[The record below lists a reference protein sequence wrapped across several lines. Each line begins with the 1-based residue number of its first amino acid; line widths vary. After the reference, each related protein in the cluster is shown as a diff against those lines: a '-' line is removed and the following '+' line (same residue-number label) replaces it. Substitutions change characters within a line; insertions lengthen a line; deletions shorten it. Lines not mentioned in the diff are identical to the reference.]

1 MSEHKKIAIAVDGPA
16 GAGKSSI
23 SKVVANTLGYLY
35 IDTGAMYR
43 AVTWAVLDQDLNPD
57 DQAQV
62 ESILPSLELTME
74 PSDASC
80 KVFIKGRDV
89 TGLIRQQTINDNV
102 SKIAS
107 YKAVRAY
114 LVERQQAMAQVG
126 GVILDGRDIGSVVLP
141 DAELKIY
148 LTASVEARA
157 KRRWLEVKETDN
169 EQPLVEIQESVQ
181 NRDEMDKNRKES
193 PLVCVEDAIV
203 VDSSNLTFEETV
215 AHILTLVQETIEHE

>member
-35 IDTGAMYR
+35 NDTGAMFR

-89 TGLIRQQTINDNV
+89 TGLIRQQAINDNV

-107 YKAVRAY
+107 YKAVREY